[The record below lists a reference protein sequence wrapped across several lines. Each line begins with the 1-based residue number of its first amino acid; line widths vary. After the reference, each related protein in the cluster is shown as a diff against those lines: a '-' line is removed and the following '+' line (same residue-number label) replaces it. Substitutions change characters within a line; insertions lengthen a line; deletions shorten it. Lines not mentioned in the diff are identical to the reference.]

1 MRAVVCLW
9 MVISVWR
16 RKKKYSAYDHSSK
29 VVRAIMEWSST
40 RGLEGLIYA
49 VSTSSLVL
57 IGNKY
62 LIPIAVDL
70 TLENATEV
78 LVDSALS
85 ASGVAYHDLQ
95 SGELC
100 EIIRPMVAN
109 GFKMQINIILLVSR
123 AEVSTYF
130 VEFFSLRARGEEW
143 SQPT

>member
-1 MRAVVCLW
+1 
-9 MVISVWR
+9 
-16 RKKKYSAYDHSSK
+16 
-29 VVRAIMEWSST
+29 MEWTST
-40 RGLEGLIYA
+40 RGFEGLIYA

-78 LVDSALS
+78 LVDSSLG
-85 ASGVAYHDLQ
+85 ASGVACHDLQ

-109 GFKMQINIILLVSR
+109 GCKMQINIILIVSR